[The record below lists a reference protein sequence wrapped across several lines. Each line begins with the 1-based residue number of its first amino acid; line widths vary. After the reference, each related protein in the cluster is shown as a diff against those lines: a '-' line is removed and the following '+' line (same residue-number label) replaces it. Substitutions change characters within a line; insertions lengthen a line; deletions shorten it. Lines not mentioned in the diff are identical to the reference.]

1 MKNILIGLTALCA
14 WTMPLMAST
23 PMEEDAQDKLPAQM
37 APEAPYDELTQAAIN
52 AIFTVDG
59 APAVLVISKEG
70 RRVIP
75 NPNLPSGVWLHP
87 KERPP
92 APHQQ

>member
-1 MKNILIGLTALCA
+1 MKKIIGVAALCA
-14 WTMPLMAST
+14 WTMPLVASN
-23 PMEEDAQDKLPAQM
+23 PMEEEGAQDKPPAQM
-37 APEAPYDELTQAAIN
+37 ASEAQYDDLTQAAIN

-75 NPNLPSGVWLHP
+75 NPNFPSGIFLHL